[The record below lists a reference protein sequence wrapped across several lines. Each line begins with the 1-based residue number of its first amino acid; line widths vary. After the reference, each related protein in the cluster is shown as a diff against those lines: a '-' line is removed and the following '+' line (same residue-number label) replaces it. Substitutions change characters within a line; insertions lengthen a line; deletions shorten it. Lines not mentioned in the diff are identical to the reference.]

1 MEPANSSEWRRRLRV
16 ARRRGSR
23 VKICRF
29 LQLLWLAAAA
39 VPIGTNA
46 GSGWDIP
53 GYPSRV
59 TANDPRE
66 VAMLPKY
73 CIHTRTFRHSVP
85 GGNNAAEIKRL
96 QAVSGPTYDALHH
109 YCWGLMKTNRAL
121 FLTKEKRAKEFWLRG
136 ANDDYDYVIV
146 RAAATFPLLPEI
158 LTKKG
163 ENLALLRDSGAELVL
178 RQAIELKRDY
188 WPAYAALSDYY
199 KGVGQLARSKEALE
213 RGLAVVPD
221 TKPLLT
227 RLSELQGRP
236 ATAQTKSTATID

>member
-1 MEPANSSEWRRRLRV
+1 M
-16 ARRRGSR
+16 
-23 VKICRF
+23 KICRF

-158 LTKKG
+158 LPRKARILHYCETAAQ
-163 ENLALLRDSGAELVL
+163 NLSCAKRLNLSGTT
-178 RQAIELKRDY
+178 
-188 WPAYAALSDYY
+188 
-199 KGVGQLARSKEALE
+199 
-213 RGLAVVPD
+213 GLP
-221 TKPLLT
+221 T
-227 RLSELQGRP
+227 RR
-236 ATAQTKSTATID
+236 